1 MKTVKLTSAFATLSL
16 VLFMSFASIA
26 NSGNLKSGDLT
37 RTGKKSLDIPNTSA
51 IDFSYLRFDV
61 NKFINENNET
71 DLIHSSLD
79 YLRFDVNNFASKSE
93 TIEMELPA
101 ANEFEYL
108 HFNVD
113 NFIESNPSDMIDL
126 PVNEFDYLRFDV
138 NNYSTPGV
146 IDELPVTE

>member
-26 NSGNLKSGDLT
+26 NSDDLT

-51 IDFSYLRFDV
+51 NDFSYLRFDV

-79 YLRFDVNNFASKSE
+79 YLRFDVNNFVNENK
-93 TIEMELPA
+93 TMEMELPA
-101 ANEFEYL
+101 A
-108 HFNVD
+108 
-113 NFIESNPSDMIDL
+113 
-126 PVNEFDYLRFDV
+126 NEFDYLRFDV
-138 NNYSTPGV
+138 NNFVDSNPIEMSELPANEYDYLRFDVNNFVSQSESA